1 MGEVSAAQLKEFEEW
16 LDKKNKRKGS
26 KGESKSAARK
36 PARKPIQRS
45 KAKSDKNTTKKP
57 KRIRKSRK
65 SGFSQEIR
73 EAAHA
78 RAGNTC
84 ENPLC
89 GRPVVDLGGEHHCI
103 PRSQYHKS
111 DRNDLWN
118 CACICQEC
126 HQRVTTPRTDEDKR
140 LRRYFERRAWSFKVY
155 TADQLERELSA
166 LDQALKDNTLELIRS
181 FQPFTQAI

>member
-1 MGEVSAAQLKEFEEW
+1 MADVSPAQLKEFEAW
-16 LDKKNKRKGS
+16 LDKKNKRKGGKS
-26 KGESKSAARK
+26 ESKSSAKK
-36 PARKPIQRS
+36 PVRSSLQRS
-45 KAKSDKNTTKKP
+45 KTKSSKDTTKKP
-57 KRIRKSRK
+57 KRPRKKRKPGFSEEIRK
-65 SGFSQEIR
+65 
-73 EAAHA
+73 AAHA

-140 LRRYFERRAWSFKVY
+140 LRRYFERRAWSFKIY
-155 TADQLERELSA
+155 TADHLKRELQA
-166 LDQALKDNTLELIRS
+166 LDKALKDNTLELIRS
-181 FQPFTQAI
+181 FQPFTQAL